1 MGRPRRPL
9 ASLQG
14 CWRLASTERCTV
26 CTHQSPWESEASD
39 ACSKMVLSQLFSL
52 KPSDS
57 ADRDAKLPGPSCHFT
72 QSRFIKKTNKQ
83 TNIFLGLP
91 WWLSGGEF
99 TCQRRRHGYDPW
111 SRRIPHATEQRS
123 PSATTI
129 EPVLCAVLSH
139 SVVTNSLWHYGLYPT
154 RLLCPWGFSRQAEIA
169 APEPTHHNYWSLC
182 ELEPVLCN
190 KRSHHNEKPT

>member
-1 MGRPRRPL
+1 
-9 ASLQG
+9 
-14 CWRLASTERCTV
+14 
-26 CTHQSPWESEASD
+26 
-39 ACSKMVLSQLFSL
+39 MVLSQLFSL

-57 ADRDAKLPGPSCHFT
+57 ADRDAKLQGPSCHFT
-72 QSRFIKKTNKQ
+72 QSRFIKKKK
-83 TNIFLGLP
+83 NIFLGLP

-99 TCQRRRHGYDPW
+99 ICQCRRHGYDLR

-139 SVVTNSLWHYGLYPT
+139 SVVTNSLRPYGLYPT

-169 APEPTHHNYWSLC
+169 ATEPMHHNY
-182 ELEPVLCN
+182 
-190 KRSHHNEKPT
+190 

>member
-1 MGRPRRPL
+1 MLALKWCFLSCFPL
-9 ASLQG
+9 SPQTLLIGMPSFQG
-14 CWRLASTERCTV
+14 LA
-26 CTHQSPWESEASD
+26 AILLKAD
-39 ACSKMVLSQLFSL
+39 SL
-52 KPSDS
+52 K
-57 ADRDAKLPGPSCHFT
+57 
-72 QSRFIKKTNKQ
+72 KKKKK